1 MGKTKGPL
9 FSLSAHGKLARSLIY
24 KKRNQTNLFHKYH
37 YPKKDVSLK
46 QWTQRHIIGL
56 LTAHW
61 QCMSDADKLTWN
73 TNAKKLT
80 PQITGFPYFI
90 KKAQTDLKT
99 YHGLCGYWSMN
110 EKTGNQVL
118 DYSGNGNHGTLK
130 PTYPSDCP
138 TREASF
144 QKEYGNALLFNG
156 TSDYVECDPADSL
169 DVLTAFTFE
178 IWNKRTPGAENT
190 LLNKWYSGVTEDKG
204 YYLTL
209 YNIDRCKLYL
219 SKGDVLQELHPWFT
233 INADYNH
240 LVFTWDGTTV
250 KAYLNTKIDPQTLA
264 VDAPIDAS
272 ALPLLIGGD
281 TKNDFYYTGSASTI
295 RIYNRALP
303 IDEIKKHYQLLRMGK
318 KRQPLLVH

>member
-1 MGKTKGPL
+1 MGKTQGPL

-37 YPKKDVSLK
+37 YPKKDASLK

-110 EKTGNQVL
+110 EKTGNQIL

-144 QKEYGNALLFNG
+144 QKEYGKALLFNG

-178 IWNKRTPGAENT
+178 IWLKKPSG
-190 LLNKWYSGVTEDKG
+190 LQGVILNHWYANGETDPS
-204 YYLTL
+204 YYFTFDSADQC
-209 YNIDRCKLYL
+209 IIYL
-219 SKGDVLQELHPWFT
+219 SKNGDTPEYRPDFY
-233 INADYNH
+233 INTDHNH
-240 LVFTWDGTTV
+240 LVITWDGTTV
-250 KAYLNTKIDPQTLA
+250 KSYLNEIPAGNTLQ
-264 VDAPIDAS
+264 VSAPINSS
-272 ALPLLIGGD
+272 ALPLIIGGD
-281 TKNDFYYTGSASTI
+281 TVNNFWFTGPFSTI

-303 IDEIKKHYQLLRMGK
+303 LDEIKKHYQLLRMGK